1 MSEAKNARI
10 CVPVCA
16 RRLDELRE
24 AVARAVEVADIIEL
38 RLDCLDEDQ
47 LDPSRPQLL
56 KFFSELPGG
65 ILQSADASVII
76 TFRPSEQ
83 GGHRALD
90 AETRARFW
98 HEAAAELSRAEFR
111 ARLFADIELDLFES
125 SHGAK
130 LCEAARGLRVICS
143 HHDFRRTPSDLETIY
158 DHVARTP
165 ARVLKIAVRARTIT
179 DCVAVM
185 RLLERARREG
195 REMIAVSMGEAGLL
209 TRVLAPSRGAFL
221 TFGSLGSERAT
232 APGQTTARELRELY
246 RVPLIGERT
255 LVTGLVG
262 STVSHSLSPRLHNSA
277 FAALGLDAVYIP
289 FDVADVSDFVLRM
302 ARPSTRELSWNL
314 RGLSVTAPHKTAVV
328 RHLNWV
334 EKTAREIGAVNT
346 VVVEGDE
353 LRGYNTDAA
362 AVVKPLEGL
371 LNLRG
376 ARAAIIGA
384 GGAARALLW
393 SLREAGAH
401 TTVFARDVER
411 ARATARDFAAEAARI
426 EGAGFDGFDAV
437 VNATPLGTR
446 GERENE
452 TPANAS
458 QLRGARVAYDLV
470 YNPRETRFLRE
481 ADAAGCATV
490 GGLAMLVAQAAVQ
503 FKLWTGTDAPLE
515 VMRDAAEE

>member
-1 MSEAKNARI
+1 MSESRNARI

-16 RRLDELRE
+16 RTLDELRE
-24 AVARAVEVADIIEL
+24 AVARACEVADIIEL

-47 LDPSRPQLL
+47 LSLARPGLAELL
-56 KFFSELPGG
+56 DKLAQAVRAPF
-65 ILQSADASVII
+65 IV

-98 HEAAAELSRAEFR
+98 LDTAAVLSREEFR
-111 ARLFADIELDLFES
+111 GRVFADIELDLFES
-125 SHGAK
+125 LHGAE
-130 LCEAARGLRVICS
+130 LREAARDFQVICS
-143 HHDFRRTPSDLETIY
+143 HHDFCETLADLTAIY
-158 DHVARTP
+158 ERMTRTP
-165 ARVLKIAVRARTIT
+165 ARVFKLAVRANSIT
-179 DCVAVM
+179 DCAEVM
-185 RLLERARREG
+185 RLLERARRDG

-221 TFGSLGSERAT
+221 TYGSLDAAQAT

-246 RVPLIGERT
+246 RVPLINERT

-262 STVSHSLSPRLHNSA
+262 SPVSHSLSPRIHNSA

-302 ARPSTRELSWNL
+302 VRPSTREFSWNL
-314 RGLSVTAPHKTAVV
+314 RGLSVTAPHKAAVM
-328 RHLNWV
+328 RHLDWV

-346 VVVEGDE
+346 VVVVEGDE

-362 AVVKPLEGL
+362 AAVKPLEGL

-376 ARAAIIGA
+376 ARVAIIGA

-393 SLREAGAH
+393 SLREAGTHA
-401 TTVFARDVER
+401 TVFARDVER
-411 ARATARDFAAEAARI
+411 ARAAARDFGAETARI

-446 GERENE
+446 GERESE
-452 TPANAS
+452 TAAS
-458 QLRGARVAYDLV
+458 SAQLRGARVAYDLV

-481 ADAAGCATV
+481 ASAAGCATV

-503 FKLWTGTDAPLE
+503 FKLWTGTDAPPE

>member
-1 MSEAKNARI
+1 MSESRNARI

-16 RRLDELRE
+16 RSLDELRE
-24 AVARAVEVADIIEL
+24 AVARACEVADIIEL
-38 RLDCLDEDQ
+38 RLDCLDEDH
-47 LDPSRPQLL
+47 LDPSRPRLAELL
-56 KFFSELPGG
+56 DKL
-65 ILQSADASVII
+65 ASVASVPFIV

-90 AETRARFW
+90 VEARARFW
-98 HEAAAELSRAEFR
+98 LAAAAVLSREEFR
-111 ARLFADIELDLFES
+111 GRVFADIELDLFES
-125 SHGAK
+125 PHDAE
-130 LCEAARGLRVICS
+130 LREATRGLQVICS
-143 HHDFRRTPSDLETIY
+143 QHDFRETPADLTAIY
-158 DHVARTP
+158 ERMTRTP
-165 ARVLKIAVRARTIT
+165 ARVFKLAVRANAIT
-179 DCVAVM
+179 DCVEVM
-185 RLLERARREG
+185 RLLERARCDG
-195 REMIAVSMGEAGLL
+195 REMITVSMGEAGLL

-221 TFGSLGSERAT
+221 TYGALDAAQAT
-232 APGQTTARELRELY
+232 APGQATARELRDLY
-246 RVPLIGERT
+246 RVPLISERT

-262 STVSHSLSPRLHNSA
+262 SPVSHSLSPRIHNSA

-289 FDVADVSDFVLRM
+289 FDVADVSHFILRL

-314 RGLSVTAPHKTAVV
+314 RGLSVTAPHKAAVM

-334 EKTAREIGAVNT
+334 EKNAREIGAVNT

-362 AVVKPLEGL
+362 AAVKPLEGL
-371 LNLRG
+371 LKLRG
-376 ARAAIIGA
+376 ARVAIIGA

-393 SLREAGAH
+393 SLREAGARA
-401 TTVFARDVER
+401 TVFARDVGR
-411 ARATARDFAAEAARI
+411 ARATARDFGAEAARI

-452 TPANAS
+452 TAATS
-458 QLRGARVAYDLV
+458 AQLRGARVAYDLV

-481 ADAAGCATV
+481 ASAAGCATV

-503 FKLWTGTDAPLE
+503 FKLWTDTDAPLE